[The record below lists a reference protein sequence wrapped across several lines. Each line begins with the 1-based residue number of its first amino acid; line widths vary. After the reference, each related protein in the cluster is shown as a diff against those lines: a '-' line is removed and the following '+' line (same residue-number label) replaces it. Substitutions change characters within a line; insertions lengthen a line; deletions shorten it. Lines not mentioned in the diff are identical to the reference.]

1 MEEEYKQ
8 LNDRINQIINLEDRH
23 TISML
28 FEKRLSELKYP
39 NSKMEEMEYTIIQDL
54 HNLNEFLLSLE
65 NSDHTFSPN

>member
-1 MEEEYKQ
+1 MDEEYKQ

-39 NSKMEEMEYTIIQDL
+39 KSKMEEMEYPIIHIPIAL
-54 HNLNEFLLSLE
+54 
-65 NSDHTFSPN
+65 T